1 MMDHPAQKIPG
12 FSFRLGALGL
22 SVTETLVVFVG
33 IPVAAVLV
41 IAGLAYAGSRRS
53 GGGGTKRY
61 RPGRGF
67 DFTPVWF
74 LGRPEQ
80 LADSAGAVLAAGAQA
95 PALTSRKQEQA
106 GREAPAGG
114 TGGASDRW

>member
-1 MMDHPAQKIPG
+1 
-12 FSFRLGALGL
+12 LGL
-22 SVTETLVVFVG
+22 SVTETLLVFVG
-33 IPVAAVLV
+33 IPAAATLV
-41 IAGLAYAGSRRS
+41 IAGLALA
-53 GGGGTKRY
+53 GGGRGGRGGAKRY
-61 RPGRGF
+61 RPGRPF

-80 LADSAGAVLAAGAQA
+80 LADSAGTALAAGAQA

-106 GREAPAGG
+106 GIEAPVGA